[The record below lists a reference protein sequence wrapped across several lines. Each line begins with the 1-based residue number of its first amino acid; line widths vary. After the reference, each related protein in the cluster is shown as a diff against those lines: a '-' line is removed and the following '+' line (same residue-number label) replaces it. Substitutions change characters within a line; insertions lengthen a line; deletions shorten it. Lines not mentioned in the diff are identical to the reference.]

1 MIVVRPSG
9 AIMPAF
15 LIIASLSL
23 VFYLGVLV
31 FLYRDGRK
39 RRLSGDSVYK
49 VQARSVAELGQL
61 SGMIYAAP
69 PSRRRNTA
77 TVLVRF
83 AANSGGRKLKP
94 QVVHGEA
101 AATKVITLPTLV
113 RDNDDAQ
120 CG

>member
-1 MIVVRPSG
+1 
-9 AIMPAF
+9 MPAF

-23 VFYLGVLV
+23 VFYLGLLA
-31 FLYRDGRK
+31 FLHRDGRK

-49 VQARSVAELGQL
+49 LQAGSVAELGQL
-61 SGMIYAAP
+61 PRMVYAAP
-69 PSRRRNTA
+69 SPRPRNAA

-101 AATKVITLPTLV
+101 AAEKVLSLPTLA